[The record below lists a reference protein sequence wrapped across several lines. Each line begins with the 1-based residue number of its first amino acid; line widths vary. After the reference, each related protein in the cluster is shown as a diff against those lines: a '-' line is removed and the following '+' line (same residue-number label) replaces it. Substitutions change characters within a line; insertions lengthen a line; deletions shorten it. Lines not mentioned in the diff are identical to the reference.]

1 MAAVVLIT
9 LHMAT
14 LLSKLWLINPGASLL
29 TWFIPVV
36 VLCGVFLIFSSFLIE
51 QHAIFITLR
60 RIFHNVYAKGR
71 DSITADDI
79 AGGAFP
85 DRQTQLMTLVD
96 AQPAVT
102 RYNWVVYYCILYEY
116 IYIYSICMGL

>member
-1 MAAVVLIT
+1 M
-9 LHMAT
+9 
-14 LLSKLWLINPGASLL
+14 
-29 TWFIPVV
+29 
-36 VLCGVFLIFSSFLIE
+36 VLCVVFLIFSSFLIE
-51 QHAIFITLR
+51 QNVIFIPLR

-102 RYNWVVYYCILYEY
+102 RYNWVVYTDIYIY
-116 IYIYSICMGL
+116 IYIYSMHMYIMYPP